1 MPRVSESVR
10 GASGQGFSGAATQ
23 AEDGATNRHLY
34 TERMLENS
42 YRAAELPTRVIMLD
56 AVVTHRVWSS
66 GINCS

>member
-1 MPRVSESVR
+1 M
-10 GASGQGFSGAATQ
+10 
-23 AEDGATNRHLY
+23 Y